1 MAKLEISIDVIVHA
15 TEDISK
21 FFESFKEM
29 FGLDEESFSIS
40 QVTGHFENP
49 IAIIRAK
56 ITKKLASQFLENFLK
71 LLSAVQIKEIIREID
86 ERTEHSTFHLRLDK
100 QRFIQGRIAFNEKE
114 SIRLKIHTPIYNK
127 KDTTKIFTEIFEQ
140 FN

>member
-1 MAKLEISIDVIVHA
+1 MAKIEIVMDVIVHA

-21 FFESFKEM
+21 FFESFKEI

-40 QVTGHFENP
+40 HVTGHFENP
-49 IAIIRAK
+49 ITILRVK
-56 ITKKLASQFLENFLK
+56 ITKKCASQFLEKFLK
-71 LLSAVQIKEIIREID
+71 LLSQEQIREIIREID
-86 ERTEHSTFHLRLDK
+86 ERTEHSTFHLRFDK
-100 QRFIQGRIAFNEKE
+100 QGFIQGKIAFNEKE

-127 KDTTKIFTEIFEQ
+127 KDTTKIFSEIFTQ